1 MVRVQMLQHI
11 TGLRNGKAWP
21 PRGGFIELPQ
31 SEAEGLYAHGYAVPA
46 PLQAEQPVER
56 AVVIDEIR
64 ESATLKRVARK
75 PKGGKQ

>member
-21 PRGGFIELPQ
+21 ARGGFIELPQ

-46 PLQAEQPVER
+46 PAKAEQPVER